1 MKCAS
6 LSCEDVI
13 PMEDFL
19 DTALVMLALCEDVAS
34 GRIGLENRRHWDVF
48 VEPTREMLKSCVK
61 DNKLL
66 LMTS

>member
-1 MKCAS
+1 
-6 LSCEDVI
+6 
-13 PMEDFL
+13 MEDFL

-48 VEPTREMLKSCVK
+48 VEPTREMLKACVK